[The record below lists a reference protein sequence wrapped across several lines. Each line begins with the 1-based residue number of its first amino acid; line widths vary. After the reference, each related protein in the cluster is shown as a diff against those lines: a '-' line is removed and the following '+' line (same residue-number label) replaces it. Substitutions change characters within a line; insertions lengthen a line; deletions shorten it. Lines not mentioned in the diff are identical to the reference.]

1 MGASTDWRDI
11 KYTET
16 LEEELRGLRR
26 RRESDTGC
34 TIADL
39 EGILAHL
46 YIMEGADWGGRGEV
60 QDIALSATIAAHEQV
75 IAEWKAGLTDSGKAQ
90 EFVTLHT

>member
-1 MGASTDWRDI
+1 VGASSDWRDI

-26 RRESDTGC
+26 RRESDPAC
-34 TIADL
+34 AIADL
-39 EGILAHL
+39 EGTLAHL

-60 QDIALSATIAAHEQV
+60 QSITLGATIAAYERA
-75 IAEWKAGLTDSGKAQ
+75 IAEWKAEAANSGKA
-90 EFVTLHT
+90 